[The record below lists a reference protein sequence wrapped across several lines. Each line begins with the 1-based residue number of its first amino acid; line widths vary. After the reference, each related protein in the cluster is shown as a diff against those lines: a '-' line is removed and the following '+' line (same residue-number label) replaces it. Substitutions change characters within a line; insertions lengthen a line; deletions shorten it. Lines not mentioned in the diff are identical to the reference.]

1 MLKLNVIKEKGIVLK
16 EFVTII
22 NESLKIILNRH
33 LIKNNLNQK
42 VFFFCYYLY
51 FTLQIINYCQIEV
64 VISCFFFFFIIY
76 Y

>member
-1 MLKLNVIKEKGIVLK
+1 MLNSTTFTKVASFKIVSKFSLKLNVIKEKGIVLK
-16 EFVTII
+16 KFVTII

-51 FTLQIINYCQIEV
+51 FTLQK
-64 VISCFFFFFIIY
+64 
-76 Y
+76 